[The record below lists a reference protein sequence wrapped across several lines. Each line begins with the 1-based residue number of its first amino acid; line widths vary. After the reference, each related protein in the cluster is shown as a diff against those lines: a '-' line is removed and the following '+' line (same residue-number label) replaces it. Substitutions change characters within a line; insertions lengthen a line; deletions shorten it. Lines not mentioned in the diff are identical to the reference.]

1 MPNYLAI
8 SEQHGVARGT
18 LKNHFEQRTRAPQQ
32 AHANQ
37 QILSP
42 LEERAL
48 VDWAIWNAAFGRPFD
63 KNTARHRVYIM
74 TSGAKK
80 PGQKWFNK
88 FLARHNTELKLCRA
102 YGLDPK
108 RAENFTKEAVLTHFR
123 NLAYIINKYNIPPE
137 NWYNSDE
144 KGVQMGGGRNSDPR
158 KFIFSKADLRK
169 YRLKS
174 DNLELVTIIETTCAD
189 GTDCINPCFIGQPGD
204 YGEWFHPNFPNGD
217 RIGL

>member
-108 RAENFTKEAVLTHFR
+108 RAKNFTKEAVLTHFR
-123 NLAYIINKYNIPPE
+123 NLAYITNKYNIPPE

-169 YRLKS
+169 YWLKS